1 MHLHAGLRPGAVRE
15 GSRMENFLRHGS
27 KNLILLIFAVGVP
40 TEIERVGLTFE
51 VGIAPFLSASE
62 NPFTGA
68 TAEELGRDDIRANLV
83 GIELE
88 LNLYLLLSDQTG
100 GWLSSHF
107 DIVDKF
113 SPGERPGATS
123 AYTHKLNLEWDTAL
137 HPFNSLSEG
146 SWLRNLEVEVSIDYV
161 ATGIPR
167 AGDLIGETLFLDD
180 FTPWALSLVLV
191 LPLAPLNP

>member
-1 MHLHAGLRPGAVRE
+1 MGCDRVGRNQNHRHASKLAALTSFAAVLLVPALGEAQEGGSCTVLCAPELKVEPTISFENIGNQARVERDGVVEQTQRE
-15 GSRMENFLRHGS
+15 TIFE
-27 KNLILLIFAVGVP
+27 LIFAVGVP
-40 TEIERVGLTFE
+40 TEIERVALTFE

-88 LNLYLLLSDQTG
+88 LNLYLLLSRQTG

-113 SPGERPGATS
+113 TPAVRPDATS
-123 AYTHKLNLEWDTAL
+123 A
-137 HPFNSLSEG
+137 
-146 SWLRNLEVEVSIDYV
+146 RC
-161 ATGIPR
+161 
-167 AGDLIGETLFLDD
+167 
-180 FTPWALSLVLV
+180 
-191 LPLAPLNP
+191 